1 MKVEIKINQLM
12 KVEIKASLMKV
23 EIKTPLM
30 KVEIKM
36 ELLMKVEIKINMENA
51 GVAPVYFRTKIIH

>member
-1 MKVEIKINQLM
+1 
-12 KVEIKASLMKV
+12 
-23 EIKTPLM
+23 M